1 MDDIKHIALILDG
14 NRRWAKNNNL
24 PTLEGHKKGGE
35 TLEKIVKD
43 ANNLGLN
50 FLSTF
55 VFSTENWNRSETE
68 VTYLMKLF
76 KTFFR
81 KIKNNK
87 DHNIKIKFF
96 SSRKTLNESFIKMI
110 DEVEEATKNNT
121 GLQLNLCFNYGSRLE
136 IIEATKNIIDDIEN
150 KKLKKEDLTEKIFS
164 NYLYSK
170 NVPDPDIVV
179 RTSGE
184 MRLSNFLLW
193 QSSYSEL
200 FFIKKYWPDF
210 TIDDLKEIIEE
221 FKRRNRRFGGA

>member
-200 FFIKKYWPDF
+200 FFIKKY
-210 TIDDLKEIIEE
+210 
-221 FKRRNRRFGGA
+221 

>member
-50 FLSTF
+50 FLSAF

-96 SSRKTLNESFIKMI
+96 SSRKTLNKLFIKMI

-150 KKLKKEDLTEKIFS
+150 KKLKKEDLTEEIFS

>member
-50 FLSTF
+50 FLSAF

-96 SSRKTLNESFIKMI
+96 SSRKTLNKSFIKMI

-150 KKLKKEDLTEKIFS
+150 KKLKKEDLTEEIFS